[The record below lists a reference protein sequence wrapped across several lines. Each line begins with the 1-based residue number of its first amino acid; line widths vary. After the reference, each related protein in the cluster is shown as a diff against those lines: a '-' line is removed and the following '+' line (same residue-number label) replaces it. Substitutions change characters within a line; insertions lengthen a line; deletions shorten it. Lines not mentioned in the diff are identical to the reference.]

1 MKKTILSILISVL
14 LITSF
19 AACRNGDAETAGTTV
34 PEDTSA
40 ESAAEI
46 SSAPQTIEKTLD
58 GVTLKVYI
66 ENPKV
71 KSGGEVHITA
81 TVTNNSGKDII
92 STLPIYNQQHYEIR
106 TKILTQGG
114 KAFYDKDYPVEM
126 TEDAT
131 RQFIIRSGESY
142 VQDMYLVAAE
152 MDSGMS
158 SAADAV
164 PYGAGTCAGTSTFK
178 WAGSHGAEASLTGSG
193 AREIAGRVYCTPTR
207 RYNFSGRFCDS
218 LL

>member
-34 PEDTSA
+34 PENTTA
-40 ESAAEI
+40 ESTAEI

-106 TKILTQGG
+106 TKILMQDG

-158 SAADAV
+158 GAADAV
-164 PYGAGTCAGTSTFK
+164 PYGAGKCAGTSTFK
-178 WAGSHGAEASLTGSG
+178 WDGSNGAEKSLTVSFEI
-193 AREIAGRVYCTPTR
+193 EIA
-207 RYNFSGRFCDS
+207 
-218 LL
+218 

>member
-19 AACRNGDAETAGTTV
+19 SACRNGDAETAGTTV
-34 PEDTSA
+34 PENTTA
-40 ESAAEI
+40 ESTAEI

-106 TKILTQGG
+106 TKIQTQGG
-114 KAFYDKDYPVEM
+114 KAFYDKDYPIEV

-131 RQFIIRSGESY
+131 RQFIIRSVESY
-142 VQDMYLVAAE
+142 VQDMYLVSAE

-158 SAADAV
+158 GTANAV
-164 PYGAGTCAGTSTFK
+164 PYGAGKCAGTSTFK
-178 WAGSHGAEASLTGSG
+178 WDGSNGAEKSLTVSFEI
-193 AREIAGRVYCTPTR
+193 EIA
-207 RYNFSGRFCDS
+207 
-218 LL
+218 